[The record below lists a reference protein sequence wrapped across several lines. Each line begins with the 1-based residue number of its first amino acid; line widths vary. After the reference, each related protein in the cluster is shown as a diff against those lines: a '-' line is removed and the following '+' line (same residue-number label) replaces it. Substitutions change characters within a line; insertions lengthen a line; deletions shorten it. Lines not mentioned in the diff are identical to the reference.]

1 MSLIEKVIE
10 ELPVHRH
17 LINYISPDDVVVD
30 AVVVVDWVVVVDAV
44 VVVDWVVVVADG
56 RCCIGS
62 NCA

>member
-1 MSLIEKVIE
+1 M
-10 ELPVHRH
+10 HRH
-17 LINYISPDDVVVD
+17 IINYISPDD
-30 AVVVVDWVVVVDAV
+30 VVVDAV

>member
-1 MSLIEKVIE
+1 M
-10 ELPVHRH
+10 HRH
-17 LINYISPDDVVVD
+17 IINYISPDDVVVD
-30 AVVVVDWVVVVDAV
+30 AVVVVDWIVVVDAV